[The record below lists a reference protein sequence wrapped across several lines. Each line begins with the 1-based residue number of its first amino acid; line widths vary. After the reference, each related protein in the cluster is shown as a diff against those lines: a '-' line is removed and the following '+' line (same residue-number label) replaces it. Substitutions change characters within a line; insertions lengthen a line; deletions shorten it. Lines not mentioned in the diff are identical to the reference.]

1 MRFLHANINE
11 DFEPGR
17 DTVPYEGLSLLDR
30 WLLSRLAR
38 LIDRVRESYDN
49 YTLHSIYHAVHN
61 FCTVDLSAL
70 YLDIVKD
77 RIYVEHRDARKRR
90 ASQTVIFET
99 LIALVK
105 LIAPIL
111 SSTADEMWSY
121 LKDYVAEESVFL
133 ARFPAADKTLINGAI
148 EEKWERIWR
157 IRELANKKIEEKR
170 TAKEIGHSLDT
181 KVIIDAPDEDHT
193 ALMELG
199 DELKDVFIVSQFE
212 VRKAAVLDV
221 TVIRAEGDKCERCWQ
236 YDTNI
241 LRDGRFPNVCKRC
254 ADTLS
259 LL

>member
-1 MRFLHANINE
+1 METYRRIRNTLRFLHANINE

-38 LIDRVRESYDN
+38 LTDRVRESYDN

-90 ASQTVIFET
+90 ASQTVIYET

-105 LIAPIL
+105 LIAPVL

-121 LKDYVAEESVFL
+121 LKDYVSEESVFL
-133 ARFPAADKTLINGAI
+133 TRSPP
-148 EEKWERIWR
+148 
-157 IRELANKKIEEKR
+157 R
-170 TAKEIGHSLDT
+170 TRPS
-181 KVIIDAPDEDHT
+181 
-193 ALMELG
+193 
-199 DELKDVFIVSQFE
+199 
-212 VRKAAVLDV
+212 
-221 TVIRAEGDKCERCWQ
+221 
-236 YDTNI
+236 
-241 LRDGRFPNVCKRC
+241 
-254 ADTLS
+254 
-259 LL
+259 